1 MRFELSITNEKNP
14 KGIVFLEESIFAFR
28 CYERLSGLDSTLDR
42 KKVDLRSIDPHDE
55 SPLSPFDTLPINHDP
70 FVFDNDYS
78 VSPPYYFRILIEKDD
93 QTKAYFDE
101 DFTGATAQ
109 FKFTDL
115 DGKQERFFR
124 GIVLQSFKRKAN
136 RENASRLELCC
147 YPHLWALR
155 LSQKSRVWENTTGSE
170 VLESLREEY
179 LGEVPEFP
187 SIHKHDY
194 STVNERHESNVQW
207 SESDFEFMSRL
218 LERDGKFY
226 TFSHSDLSTT
236 LHLCSHN
243 APGLSK
249 LLPEKELRF
258 EADIPH
264 EDVLFGDT
272 ISAVVEDNRFMP
284 KKYSISD
291 YNPLNEAVEL
301 HYEYE
306 MPDSNSSAMEVYD
319 YPAQVSEVSGLEE
332 TTGRRIN
339 AMTAQQKNIMLASK
353 CPFVSAGHLI
363 NVQLDF
369 NREKFVSVRP
379 TQVVHEL
386 VRNKQ
391 KLPIYRNWF
400 NALDSK
406 ESYAPTMRTPIPK
419 IAGTHNAIVVTRNGY
434 VADVDDQSRAL
445 IVFRWDKNKTPVRA
459 RLGQP
464 WAGSKHGMNVLPRDG
479 DEVLVGFI
487 QGNTDRPVVMLSL
500 HNSTTRKKFNPTQV
514 MPLGMQG
521 SNHFSNN
528 QQNTTAL
535 HNSSGNTLTFSDVFT
550 ESEDKIP
557 NPSSAALVKM
567 SAEQN
572 FILEI
577 GKKFEAGKW
586 KKEPKERGVGLI
598 RSYGD
603 LNIVVGKKKKDDS
616 EPGAWPFTGVEEQY
630 NTSATDTELIKED
643 EERGG
648 LNINVMGELK
658 TRVSSNFD
666 EMYHPATGALIEVS
680 YRLPIKTD
688 PVKSIVEHSSK
699 YKADIGGFNFHLNRE
714 TELKMVGGL
723 NGKIELGGSLNISDL
738 DISIKS
744 SGMEKLMEFVKDS
757 AQIKVEAKFFNKTWK
772 SQNED
777 ISKKS
782 YATHV
787 KEQSPADTEEK
798 SGYRKI
804 CEGATEVITL
814 LTDLTDAGLLTWV
827 SVLVGQTTFSAS
839 DREKDISS
847 PRGEE
852 FDRKTAA
859 DAHREAVK
867 HFLSKQFPTVALA
880 MLSAN
885 ASTFA
890 LLALTG
896 AIIMR
901 EDNVKVLAAEI
912 EPASVGYGA
921 LNKTVNDMEGVT
933 NSTQTSTET
942 LTNLGTLVN
951 EYISTTNEA
960 ISAHAETTNAT
971 FDLVFNK
978 VEAAERETKVAQDTA
993 DASVRKAVII
1003 EDTLKATNVAHEHLS
1018 YNLSALS
1025 AKLLSLNI
1033 EVP

>member
-14 KGIVFLEESIFAFR
+14 KGIVFPEESIFAFR
-28 CYERLSGLDSTLDR
+28 CYERLSGLDPTLDR
-42 KKVDLRSIDPHDE
+42 KKVDLRSIDPNDE

-124 GIVLQSFKRKAN
+124 GLVLQSFKRKAN
-136 RENASRLELCC
+136 RENSSRLELCC

-155 LSQKSRVWENTTGSE
+155 LSQKSRVWQNTTGSE
-170 VLESLREEY
+170 VLESLRKEY
-179 LGEVPEFP
+179 LDEVPEFP

-226 TFSHSDLSTT
+226 TFSHSDLSTK

-249 LLPEKELRF
+249 SLPEKELRF

-272 ISAVVEDNRFMP
+272 ISAVVEDNKFMP

-319 YPAQVSEVSGLEE
+319 YPAQVSEVSDLEE

-339 AMTAQQKNIMLASK
+339 AMTAQQKNVMLASK

-369 NREKFVSVRP
+369 NLKKFVSVRP

-514 MPLGMQG
+514 LPLGLQG
-521 SNHFSNN
+521 SDHFKNN
-528 QQNTTAL
+528 QQHTTAL
-535 HNSSGNTLTFSDVFT
+535 HNSGGNTLVFSD
-550 ESEDKIP
+550 P
-557 NPSSAALVKM
+557 NTTTSGSLHNPANEPLAKL
-567 SAEQN
+567 SAEKN

-577 GKKFEAGKW
+577 GKKYEDGEWIDESA
-586 KKEPKERGVGLI
+586 ERGAGVI

-603 LNIVVGKKKKDDS
+603 FNIVIGKKKEDEL
-616 EPGAWPFTGVEEQY
+616 EPGPWPFTGIEEQY
-630 NTSATDTELIKED
+630 TAGGVIIDDD
-643 EERGG
+643 EERGTFQ
-648 LNINVMGELK
+648 INVMGEMK
-658 TRVSSNFD
+658 TYVSSNYD

-680 YRLPIKTD
+680 YRVPMGKYGNKDPIK
-688 PVKSIVEHSSK
+688 SIIEHSTK
-699 YKADIGGFNFHLNRE
+699 YKAEVAGPSFTTTQESAFKASFG
-714 TELKMVGGL
+714 LKSTH
-723 NGKIELGGSLNISDL
+723 ELGGSL
-738 DISIKS
+738 SIKDFDVS
-744 SGMEKLMEFVKDS
+744 IKTAGLDKLMEFVNDS
-757 AQIKVEAKFFNKTWK
+757 AQITVEATFPGYGSWK
-772 SQNED
+772 SKNED
-777 ISKKS
+777 MYSKS
-782 YATHV
+782 YATNIKKQSV
-787 KEQSPADTEEK
+787 AEQA
-798 SGYRKI
+798 
-804 CEGATEVITL
+804 
-814 LTDLTDAGLLTWV
+814 
-827 SVLVGQTTFSAS
+827 
-839 DREKDISS
+839 EKDSL
-847 PRGEE
+847 
-852 FDRKTAA
+852 RKTAVSTTTSLTLLSDKVDRNLIA
-859 DAHREAVK
+859 FTSYLVSNPFRLDSNRK
-867 HFLSKQFPTVALA
+867 LIKDFLKDGFPNIAIAL
-880 MLSAN
+880 MGAN
-885 ASTFA
+885 AAAFA
-890 LLALTG
+890 ALTL
-896 AIIMR
+896 I
-901 EDNVKVLAAEI
+901 
-912 EPASVGYGA
+912 GA
-921 LNKTVNDMEGVT
+921 LILRQDNAKILEDEVAPEEIDFATLTKNINDMEET
-933 NSTQTSTET
+933 MTKTQTSLDIVTA
-942 LTNLGTLVN
+942 LGVKTT
-951 EYISTTNEA
+951 EYIKSNDDFITKNLTIANQHLDVGIRIAKYAEEKMEAANMEIIST
-960 ISAHAETTNAT
+960 
-971 FDLVFNK
+971 LQR
-978 VEAAERETKVAQDTA
+978 VEALEQIIKGDNMTTDLATAELQIVSYTLESAEASIVKVQ
-993 DASVRKAVII
+993 
-1003 EDTLKATNVAHEHLS
+1003 
-1018 YNLSALS
+1018 
-1025 AKLLSLNI
+1025 LLG
-1033 EVP
+1033 P